1 MSKKGLKIVTIGGG
15 SSYTPELVEGL
26 IKRYDEL
33 PVAEYWL
40 VDIEDGKEKL
50 EIVGALA
57 KRMVEKAGVPM
68 EIHLTLDRREAL
80 KDADFVTTQLRVG
93 LLKARAK
100 DERIPLSMGFLGQE
114 TNGAGG
120 LFKALRTVPVILDIA
135 KDIEEL
141 CPEAWLINFTNPAG
155 VVTEALLRY
164 GNHKKVIGV
173 CNVPIGMEFGIAE
186 SLGVD
191 KSRVTVDFAGLN
203 HMVYA
208 ERVYLDGED
217 VTKELVNKMLNSNSE
232 SQSMANIVA
241 LGWDPAFIKATGV
254 LTCPYHRYYY
264 KKRDM
269 LDHEIED
276 YKKGQTRAEVVMDVE
291 KKLFELYKNVDL
303 KDKPEELSKRGGA
316 HYSDV
321 ACEVISGIFN
331 DKHNIMAV
339 NTSNN
344 GTLKQFE
351 DESAIEVSCYITKD
365 GPKPV
370 ETVTDLPLFAQ
381 GLTSQIKA
389 FERLAAEAAYTGDY
403 NTALLAMVSNPL
415 IGDDVR
421 GKKLLNEMLLAHKKY
436 LPQFQYVIDQLE
448 KVERAEYIK

>member
-26 IKRYDEL
+26 IKRYSDL
-33 PVAEYWL
+33 PVSEYWL
-40 VDIEDGKEKL
+40 VDIEAGKEKL

-93 LLKARAK
+93 LLPARAK
-100 DERIPLSMGFLGQE
+100 DERIPLSKGFLGQE

-135 KDIEEL
+135 KDMQEL

-164 GNHKKVIGV
+164 SDHKKVIGV
-173 CNVPIGMEFGIAE
+173 CNVPIGMQFGAAD
-186 SLGVD
+186 LMGVEND
-191 KSRVTVDFAGLN
+191 RVRMDQLGLN
-203 HMVYA
+203 HMVYGQS
-208 ERVYLDGED
+208 VYVDGKD
-217 VTKELVNKMLNSNSE
+217 VTAEALDRMINDEKT
-232 SQSMANIVA
+232 QTMANIA
-241 LGWDPAFIKATGV
+241 AMGWDPAFIKATGV
-254 LTCPYHRYYY
+254 FPCPYHRYYY

-269 LDHEIED
+269 LEHEIEA
-276 YKKGQTRAEVVMDVE
+276 YKKGQTRAEVVMEVE

-303 KDKPEELSKRGGA
+303 KEKPEELSKRGGA

-321 ACEVISGIFN
+321 ACEVISSIFN
-331 DKHNIMAV
+331 DKHTVLAV
-339 NTSNN
+339 NTANN
-344 GTLKQFE
+344 GLIPMFE
-351 DESAIEVSCYITKD
+351 DVSAIEVSCYITKE

-370 ETVTDLPLFAQ
+370 ETIKPLPIFAQ
-381 GLTSQIKA
+381 GLVSQIKA
-389 FERLAAEAAYTGDY
+389 FERLAAEAAYTGNY
-403 NTALLAMVSNPL
+403 ETALLAMTTNPL
-415 IGDDVR
+415 VANDVDGR
-421 GKKLLNEMLLAHKKY
+421 KLLNEMLLAHKQF
-436 LPQFQYVIDQLE
+436 LPQFKNVIE
-448 KVERAEYIK
+448 KIEAVEKGNF

>member
-26 IKRYDEL
+26 IKRYSDL
-33 PVAEYWL
+33 PVSEYWL
-40 VDIEDGKEKL
+40 VDIEAGKEKL

-93 LLKARAK
+93 LLPARAK
-100 DERIPLSMGFLGQE
+100 DERIPLSKGFLGQE

-135 KDIEEL
+135 KDMQEL

-164 GNHKKVIGV
+164 SDHKKVIGV
-173 CNVPIGMEFGIAE
+173 CNVPIGMQFGAAE
-186 SLGVD
+186 LMGVEND
-191 KSRVTVDFAGLN
+191 RVRMDQLGLN
-203 HMVYA
+203 HMVYGQS
-208 ERVYLDGED
+208 VYVDGKD
-217 VTKELVNKMLNSNSE
+217 VTAEALDKMINDE
-232 SQSMANIVA
+232 STQTMANIA
-241 LGWDPAFIKATGV
+241 AMGWDPAFIKATGV
-254 LTCPYHRYYY
+254 FPCPYHRYYY

-269 LDHEIED
+269 LDHEIEA
-276 YKKGQTRAEVVMDVE
+276 YKKGQTRAEVVMEVE

-303 KDKPEELSKRGGA
+303 KEKPEELAKRGGA

-321 ACEVISGIFN
+321 ACEVISSIFN
-331 DKHNIMAV
+331 DKHTVLAV
-339 NTSNN
+339 NTANN
-344 GTLKQFE
+344 GLIPMFE
-351 DESAIEVSCYITKD
+351 DMSAIEVSCYITKE

-370 ETVTDLPLFAQ
+370 ETIKPLPVFAQ
-381 GLTSQIKA
+381 GLVSQIKA
-389 FERLAAEAAYTGDY
+389 FERLAAEAAYTGNYD
-403 NTALLAMVSNPL
+403 TALLAMTTNPL
-415 IGDDVR
+415 VANDVD
-421 GKKLLNEMLLAHKKY
+421 GKKLLNEMLVAHKQF
-436 LPQFQYVIDQLE
+436 LPQFKNIIE
-448 KVERAEYIK
+448 KIEAVEKGNF